1 MGASQQKSGKA
12 AKVSPKSAPKASPKA
27 APKASPK
34 SSPKVAPKASP
45 KAAPK
50 ASPKV
55 APKKVSSPKSS
66 PKIAPKT
73 PSSDKKFGKNPQDD
87 YQNNIVK
94 YLKANGPSNLANM
107 GSAVKKPAGEPK
119 IKVFAKA
126 RPATFKLTGDI
137 ISLVK

>member
-1 MGASQQKSGKA
+1 MRNRMKRRPLSWCLPRRRPARNKPPRRQILSRRRT
-12 AKVSPKSAPKASPKA
+12 
-27 APKASPK
+27 
-34 SSPKVAPKASP
+34 
-45 KAAPK
+45 
-50 ASPKV
+50 
-55 APKKVSSPKSS
+55 KKVSSPKSS